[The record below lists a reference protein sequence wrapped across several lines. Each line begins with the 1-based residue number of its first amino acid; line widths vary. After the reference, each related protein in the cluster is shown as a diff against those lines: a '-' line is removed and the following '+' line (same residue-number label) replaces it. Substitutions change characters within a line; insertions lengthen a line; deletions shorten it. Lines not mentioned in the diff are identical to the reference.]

1 MILGDGQMSE
11 EPLVFALSTSQP
23 FGVQVAA
30 ELGLTLAPH
39 EEHRYESGESK
50 LRPLVCVRGRDVYV
64 LHALHADRG
73 ASVHDKLCEL
83 LFFIATVRDAGAA
96 YVTAVLPYLCYAR
109 KDRRTKSR
117 DPVTTR
123 YVAQLLESAGVNCV
137 AALDVHNRQ
146 AFDNAFRCRTE
157 HLEARIVLAEAL
169 LPLLDD
175 RPLTVVSPDSG
186 GTKRAE
192 LFRQALTERVPEE
205 PGMAFVEKYRHGD
218 VVSGGRLI
226 GDVEGRVA
234 VIVDDMISTGATL
247 RQAATTCRA
256 HGAAAVYAAVTHGL
270 FAADAEALLTGPGL
284 DRLLVTNS
292 VAPEVP
298 QAARGKVGIV
308 PIEPL
313 FARAIS
319 ALYTQAE
326 SPALES

>member
-1 MILGDGQMSE
+1 MSE
-11 EPLVFALSTSQP
+11 EPLVFALGTSQP
-23 FGVQVAA
+23 FGAQVAA
-30 ELGLTLAPH
+30 ELGLALAPH
-39 EEHRYESGESK
+39 EEHGYQSSEVK
-50 LRPLVCVRGRDVYV
+50 LRPLVGVRGRDVYV
-64 LHALHADRG
+64 LHALHGEQG
-73 ASVHDKLCEL
+73 ASVHDKLCQL

-96 YVTAVLPYLCYAR
+96 HVTAVLPYLCYGR
-109 KDRRTKSR
+109 KDRRTKPR

-123 YVAQLLESAGVNCV
+123 YVAQLLEAAGANCV

-157 HLEARIVLAEAL
+157 HLEARVMLAEAL
-169 LPLLDD
+169 LPLLGDG
-175 RPLTVVSPDSG
+175 PLTVVSPDPG

-192 LFRQALTERVPEE
+192 LFRQTLAERVAEE

-226 GDVEGRVA
+226 GGVEGRTV
-234 VIVDDMISTGATL
+234 VIVDDMISTGTTL
-247 RQAATTCRA
+247 RQAVAACRS
-256 HGAAAVYAAVTHGL
+256 HCAAAVYAVATHGL
-270 FAADAEALLTGPGL
+270 FTADAAALLAASEL

-292 VAPEVP
+292 VAPQVP
-298 QAARGKVGIV
+298 QAARAKIGIV

-313 FARAIS
+313 FARVIS